1 MSIAGRV
8 ERLERATGRTAA
20 DGICYCGGLAG
31 KVIRI
36 YDGPD
41 SDADAD
47 CDTQEPPA
55 CEECGGSRELLK
67 IVVIDL
73 RAAEAA

>member
-1 MSIAGRV
+1 VSIGR
-8 ERLERATGRTAA
+8 RIQKLEAA
-20 DGICYCGGLAG
+20 MPAPVNGLCFCGGLTG

-47 CDTQEPPA
+47 RDTQAPPP
-55 CEECGGSRELLK
+55 CEACGGGREILK
-67 IVVIDL
+67 IVVIDPQQ
-73 RAAEAA
+73 RAA

>member
-1 MSIAGRV
+1 MSIGRRIEKLEATLPNPAGG
-8 ERLERATGRTAA
+8 LCF
-20 DGICYCGGLAG
+20 CYGLAG
-31 KVIRI
+31 KCIRI

-47 CDTQEPPA
+47 RDTQEPPA

-67 IVVIDL
+67 IVVIDP